1 VTAGIPG
8 AGIGGVFY
16 ILTSLFA
23 PLRTTVRWLR
33 GDRPSKREWHLSMR
47 HASLAST
54 ILAAI
59 WLCGWLLG
67 AVLITRNPVTYAQ
80 GGIAGALTSSIISVA
95 MVYLTVGTLL
105 GVVIGVEVLRL
116 LVGRRGFLTKVGLAS
131 STES

>member
-1 VTAGIPG
+1 MTAGIPG

-23 PLRTTVRWLR
+23 PLRTTVRWLH

-47 HASLAST
+47 HASMAST

-67 AVLITRNPVTYAQ
+67 AVLVAGNPVTHAQ
-80 GGIAGALTSSIISVA
+80 GGIAGAGTSSIIGAA
-95 MVYLTVGTLL
+95 MVYLTLGTLL
-105 GVVIGVEVLRL
+105 CVVIGVEVLRL
-116 LVGRRGFLTKVGLAS
+116 LVGRRGFLTKTGLAS

>member
-1 VTAGIPG
+1 MTAGIPG

-16 ILTSLFA
+16 ILMSLFA
-23 PLRTTVRWLR
+23 PLRTIVRWVH
-33 GDRPSKREWHLSMR
+33 GDRPTKREWHLSMR

-67 AVLITRNPVTYAQ
+67 AALLTGNPVTHTQ
-80 GGIAGALTSSIISVA
+80 DGIAGAVRSSIIGAA
-95 MVYLTVGTLL
+95 MVYLTLGTLL

-116 LVGRRGFLTKVGLAS
+116 LVGRRGVFTKVRLAS

>member
-1 VTAGIPG
+1 MTAGIPG

-16 ILTSLFA
+16 ILTSLVA
-23 PLRTTVRWLR
+23 PLRTAVRWLY

-47 HASLAST
+47 HAALAAT

-59 WLCGWLLG
+59 WLAGWLLG
-67 AVLITRNPVTYAQ
+67 AALIGGQAVTQADGGITRAVTA
-80 GGIAGALTSSIISVA
+80 SIIGKA
-95 MVYLTVGTLL
+95 MVYVTLGTLA

-116 LVGRRGFLTKVGLAS
+116 LVGRRGLLTKVGLAG